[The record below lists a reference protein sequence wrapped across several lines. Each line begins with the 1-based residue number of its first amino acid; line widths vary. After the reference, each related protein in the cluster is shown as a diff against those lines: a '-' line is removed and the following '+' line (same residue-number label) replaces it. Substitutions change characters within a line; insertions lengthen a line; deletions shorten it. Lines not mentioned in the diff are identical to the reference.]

1 MANNQVEV
9 VLTGMGRGS
18 CESVFHS
25 NRFLA
30 VAKPDVVI
38 SSGLCGALKENLKPG
53 DLIAP
58 RKSRTLRND
67 MNVDTESVLLELA
80 LGDGAILIETLIT
93 VDRIIPTVDEKTR
106 LSFFGEAVDMETA
119 IILEHFANASVPV
132 LAVRAISDASDE
144 DLPLD
149 FDRCLTQQGAIKPM
163 NLLNQIVRR
172 PGNISNLVR
181 FGRQSSQAA
190 RNLAAFLDK
199 FVTDLPVAI
208 ETVAKT

>member
-1 MANNQVEV
+1 
-9 VLTGMGRGS
+9 
-18 CESVFHS
+18 
-25 NRFLA
+25 LA